1 MKEYHEFIRSKQQ
14 KTDMAGFSPL
24 FLPDSLF
31 DFQRHLVEW
40 STLKGR
46 AALFAD
52 CGMGK
57 TLMQLVWAEN
67 VVRRT
72 NRPVLILTPLAVGA
86 QTVDE
91 AAKFGMEAM
100 RCRNGKQPDGAKIVV
115 TNYQQLHHFDRHDF
129 AGVVCDE
136 SSCIKDSGSKTRDQV
151 TEFMREMPYRL
162 LCTATAAPNDYV
174 ELGTSSE
181 ALGELGFADMVTRFF
196 KKETKKDFLGWGRLS
211 YRLRGHAS
219 KDFWRWICSW
229 ARACRRPS
237 DLGFLDDNFHLP
249 ELVTSEHEV
258 KPSRP
263 SPGRLFDVPAQN
275 LEEQR
280 EEQRRTLPERC
291 SKVAELLSH
300 KNPAVAWCYLNDEG
314 DELERMIP
322 DAKQVSGSDSD
333 EEKEETFQ
341 AFASGQL
348 RVLIIKP
355 KIGAWGLNWQHCNHM
370 TFFPSHSFEQYY
382 QGVRRCWRFG
392 QKKPVKVD
400 IISTEGGAKVLASLQ
415 QKAAAADMMF
425 AELVANMTQ
434 SMMIEIQPYG
444 KLKGDVPQ
452 WLSTIKS

>member
-1 MKEYHEFIRSKQQ
+1 
-14 KTDMAGFSPL
+14 
-24 FLPDSLF
+24 
-31 DFQRHLVEW
+31 
-40 STLKGR
+40 
-46 AALFAD
+46 
-52 CGMGK
+52 
-57 TLMQLVWAEN
+57 
-67 VVRRT
+67 
-72 NRPVLILTPLAVGA
+72 
-86 QTVDE
+86 
-91 AAKFGMEAM
+91 
-100 RCRNGKQPDGAKIVV
+100 
-115 TNYQQLHHFDRHDF
+115 
-129 AGVVCDE
+129 
-136 SSCIKDSGSKTRDQV
+136 
-151 TEFMREMPYRL
+151 
-162 LCTATAAPNDYV
+162 
-174 ELGTSSE
+174 
-181 ALGELGFADMVTRFF
+181 
-196 KKETKKDFLGWGRLS
+196 
-211 YRLRGHAS
+211 
-219 KDFWRWICSW
+219 
-229 ARACRRPS
+229 
-237 DLGFLDDNFHLP
+237 LP

-291 SKVAELLSH
+291 AKVAELVSH
-300 KNPAVAWCYLNDEG
+300 KRPSVAWCYLNDEG

-322 DAKQVSGSDSD
+322 DAKQVSGADSD